1 MRAFVDTL
9 VPWFSESL
17 SNCIYFLQKNMRP
30 FLCDTTTTFWLWR
43 RKAWWSLSKDTSIYV
58 LCYRITLRSTL
69 LLPINMWR
77 NFRILPTE
85 EEVAATTEPPD
96 KFSKIDIYSRL
107 IFPLVYVTL
116 LISYYSVYT
125 YYLVDDKNRYIV
137 LDDLDWHG
145 TETLLLVVGIPLA
158 FWLKRIHNFIS
169 LFLKINNLPLR

>member
-1 MRAFVDTL
+1 M
-9 VPWFSESL
+9 
-17 SNCIYFLQKNMRP
+17 
-30 FLCDTTTTFWLWR
+30 
-43 RKAWWSLSKDTSIYV
+43 
-58 LCYRITLRSTL
+58 CYRITLRSRL

-125 YYLVDDKNRYIV
+125 YYLVDDKNR
-137 LDDLDWHG
+137 
-145 TETLLLVVGIPLA
+145 
-158 FWLKRIHNFIS
+158 
-169 LFLKINNLPLR
+169 

>member
-1 MRAFVDTL
+1 
-9 VPWFSESL
+9 
-17 SNCIYFLQKNMRP
+17 
-30 FLCDTTTTFWLWR
+30 
-43 RKAWWSLSKDTSIYV
+43 
-58 LCYRITLRSTL
+58 
-69 LLPINMWR
+69 MWR

-137 LDDLDWHG
+137 LDDLDWNG
-145 TETLLLVVGIPLA
+145 INTL
-158 FWLKRIHNFIS
+158 IS
-169 LFLKINNLPLR
+169 GLRTSIVIG